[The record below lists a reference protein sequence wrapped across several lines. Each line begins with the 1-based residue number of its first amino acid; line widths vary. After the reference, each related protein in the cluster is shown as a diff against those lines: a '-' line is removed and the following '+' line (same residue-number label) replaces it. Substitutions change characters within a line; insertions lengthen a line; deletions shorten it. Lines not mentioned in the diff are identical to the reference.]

1 MKVAHNMPLILL
13 FKHFLECFGS
23 TMQHLTAFLVRV
35 EFADPSLSK
44 IGVKKGNLRD
54 IIETGQDSVCGVGR
68 KQIIPGAGCSSSS
81 SEQLDNPLSS
91 TRGELAGASSTWN
104 TRCWCTFNLP
114 HPLGLVEKNQLPS
127 YLVYRPSYQ
136 VEHTPAY
143 SSVSFFL
150 ATRNRLEILQVSL
163 SAG

>member
-1 MKVAHNMPLILL
+1 MPLILL

-23 TMQHLTAFLVRV
+23 TMQRLTAFLVRV

-81 SEQLDNPLSS
+81 SATIPSSPPVENSQVLPRPETPGVGAPSTSLILLVWWKKINCPPTWCIDLHIKLNTLQLIARCLFLS
-91 TRGELAGASSTWN
+91 
-104 TRCWCTFNLP
+104 
-114 HPLGLVEKNQLPS
+114 
-127 YLVYRPSYQ
+127 
-136 VEHTPAY
+136 
-143 SSVSFFL
+143 
-150 ATRNRLEILQVSL
+150 TRNRLKILQVSL
-163 SAG
+163 IAG

>member
-54 IIETGQDSVCGVGR
+54 IIETGQDSVWGR
-68 KQIIPGAGCSSSS
+68 EKADYSWSRL
-81 SEQLDNPLSS
+81 QLLLLRDNPLFS
-91 TRGELAGASSTWN
+91 TRGELAGASST
-104 TRCWCTFNLP
+104 
-114 HPLGLVEKNQLPS
+114 
-127 YLVYRPSYQ
+127 
-136 VEHTPAY
+136 
-143 SSVSFFL
+143 
-150 ATRNRLEILQVSL
+150 
-163 SAG
+163 